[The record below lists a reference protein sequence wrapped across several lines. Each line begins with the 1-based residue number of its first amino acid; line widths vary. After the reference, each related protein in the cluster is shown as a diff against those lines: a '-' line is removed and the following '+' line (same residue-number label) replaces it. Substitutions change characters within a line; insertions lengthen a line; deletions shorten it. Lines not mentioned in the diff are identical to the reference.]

1 MKFSIIIPAHNSAGY
16 IQNAL
21 DSVVEQTFEDYELIV
36 VCDSCTDNTEEIAK
50 EYGART
56 VAVDYHCDGL
66 TRNKGIEMAEERH
79 REERVQVYLASK
91 TFLPQQLTT
100 YTKPQFKV
108 AKRVFGYHAR
118 LLTMT
123 TLKRGCY
130 YYTKNTYGMDGIDEK
145 EKELR
150 RQFFIKERL
159 RLARLI
165 D

>member
-1 MKFSIIIPAHNSAGY
+1 MRRIFKKILRPIAIW
-16 IQNAL
+16 
-21 DSVVEQTFEDYELIV
+21 VVTIWANRLWD
-36 VCDSCTDNTEEIAK
+36 
-50 EYGART
+50 
-56 VAVDYHCDGL
+56 
-66 TRNKGIEMAEERH
+66 KGIEMAEARH

-100 YTKPQFKV
+100 YTKSQFKV

-130 YYTKNTYGMDGIDEK
+130 YYTRNTYGMDGIDEK

-159 RLARLI
+159 RLAKLI